1 MNSSRYASSLSAF
14 GNGSG
19 SGSERRIQAKT
30 KIRGST
36 WESPSASAAVV
47 TGSSDSYEKHL
58 GRKDRADSIAADLSI
73 KPSPIC
79 PKVGIAPNPGGNPVR
94 KALRH

>member
-1 MNSSRYASSLSAF
+1 MSRLPVPLRLKEASPCFSLSASLSAF

-47 TGSSDSYEKHL
+47 TGSSDSYEKRD
-58 GRKDRADSIAADLSI
+58 GRKDERFL
-73 KPSPIC
+73 
-79 PKVGIAPNPGGNPVR
+79 
-94 KALRH
+94 